1 MNSPGRDEK
10 LDAGC
15 LRCGSGS
22 ERRKRELMTK
32 FQIEV
37 DEEVY
42 KELKAIADR
51 WFNGSLNASVK
62 LVLNI

>member
-1 MNSPGRDEK
+1 VEVEG
-10 LDAGC
+10 
-15 LRCGSGS
+15 
-22 ERRKRELMTK
+22 RKRELMTK

-42 KELKAIADR
+42 KELKAIDDR

-62 LVLNI
+62 LVLNIYKITLTELVERLRSLKGG

>member
-1 MNSPGRDEK
+1 
-10 LDAGC
+10 
-15 LRCGSGS
+15 
-22 ERRKRELMTK
+22 MTK

-42 KELKAIADR
+42 KELKAIDDR

-62 LVLNI
+62 LVLNIYKITLTELVERLRSLKGG